1 MEGSWLGADALLI
14 FIVAIVAVI
23 ATDVVAQA
31 ARVYRLR
38 RVSSAEGRVKRLT
51 DASAKLASEH
61 RDVQRSLSENERV
74 AATLERRIGWTEEQ
88 IGAEVKAAVTIEH
101 ELGSRGRQRD
111 RWRARVV
118 PLGDGVRQPTSGV
131 LKPMHPAVSGLPHHA
146 VIWAGTEREASHL
159 FATQFPSKLG
169 YAAHGMTFM
178 DRSDAAKEQA
188 SAEAAQKRKE
198 RAV

>member
-14 FIVAIVAVI
+14 FLVAIVAVI

-31 ARVYRLR
+31 ARVYRVR
-38 RVSSAEGRVKRLT
+38 RMNSAEGRVKRLLEQ
-51 DASAKLASEH
+51 SARLGSEH
-61 RDVQRSLSENERV
+61 TEVQRALAENERV
-74 AATLERRIGWTEEQ
+74 AATLERRIGWTEDQ
-88 IGAEVKAAVTIEH
+88 IAAEVKAAVSIEH

-131 LKPMHPAVSGLPHHA
+131 LKPMHPQVAALPHHA

-169 YAAHGMTFM
+169 FAAHGMAFM
-178 DRSDAAKEQA
+178 DRSDAAKEQ
-188 SAEAAQKRKE
+188 SAAETRQKRRE